1 MNSFSEY
8 VSITRVCIAVATIL
22 IVTGIGAEDPSIVIE
37 WEEADNGAQVAQVE
51 KWVIR
56 KEVDLLTDKE
66 NIVLVNQAVQGEAG
80 MFTKQPVVLIL
91 MCRGRIPAVGVNW
104 IEHLGISFDFD
115 DPDADERHSVKYR
128 VLPTGT
134 MKEKVWMREKSTTML
149 VGGDAKD
156 LLKNLIEA
164 SSQPDAKFVAS
175 VKPLDEASITGVW
188 ELEGL
193 KTAIQPF
200 SALCAI

>member
-8 VSITRVCIAVATIL
+8 VSILRVWITVATIL
-22 IVTGIGAEDPSIVIE
+22 IVTGIGAEEPSKVIE
-37 WEEADNGAQVAQVE
+37 WEQADDGSQVAQVE

-56 KEVDLLTDKE
+56 KEVDLLTDRE
-66 NIVLVNQAVQGEAG
+66 NIFLANQAVKGEAG

-91 MCRGRIPAVGVNW
+91 MCQGSSLGIGVNW

-128 VLPTGT
+128 VLPAGT

-149 VGGDAKD
+149 IGRDAKD

-188 ELEGL
+188 ELKGL

-200 SALCAI
+200 SAPCAI